1 MNRYIIGQSSSG
13 KTKSLLEAAREA
25 GAVVV
30 CRNPEAMRVKAYNY
44 GIFNLDFCSYGEVYG
59 LPEGPGNVKIVVD
72 ELKDLFASYGFD
84 LTGFNL
90 TED

>member
-1 MNRYIIGQSSSG
+1 MNRYIIGQSSCG
-13 KTKSLLEAAREA
+13 KTRSLLEAAKEA

-44 GIFNLDFCSYGEVYG
+44 GIFNLQFYSYNDIDK
-59 LPEGPGNVKIVVD
+59 LDRTTKIVVD
-72 ELKDLFASYGFD
+72 ELKEFFAWQGYE
-84 LTGFNL
+84 LAGFNL

>member
-1 MNRYIIGQSSSG
+1 MNRYIIGQSSCG
-13 KTKSLLEAAREA
+13 KTRNLLETAKET

-44 GIFNLDFCSYGEVYG
+44 GIFNLEFYGYGQAYG
-59 LPEGPGNVKIVVD
+59 LPDESGKAKIVVD
-72 ELKDLFASYGFD
+72 ELKDLFAWYGFD
-84 LTGFNL
+84 LAGFNL

>member
-1 MNRYIIGQSSSG
+1 MNRYIIGHSSSG
-13 KTKSLLEAAREA
+13 KTKSLLEAAKEA

-44 GIFNLDFCSYGEVYG
+44 GIFNLQFYNSNDIDK
-59 LPEGPGNVKIVVD
+59 LDRTTKIVVD
-72 ELKDLFASYGFD
+72 ELKDFFEWQGFE
-84 LTGFNL
+84 LAGFNL